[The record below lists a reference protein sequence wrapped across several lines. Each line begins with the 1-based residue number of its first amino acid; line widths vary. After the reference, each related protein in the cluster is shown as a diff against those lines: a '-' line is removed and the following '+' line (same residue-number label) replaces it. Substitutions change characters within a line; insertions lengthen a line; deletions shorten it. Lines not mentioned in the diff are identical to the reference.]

1 MQNNSSGKQT
11 STLQAGSNQDPDST
25 VKPKFK
31 CKDCNFHCSSLQN
44 FRIHLQM
51 SHQTTNETIE
61 KLSALKKA
69 VEEIKKVQPVRNFQ
83 PEIKNVNPAGNVQQG
98 AVKTTPTISKPFV
111 PHAQAVRNVNPAGN
125 VQPAQAVRN
134 VNPAGNVQP
143 GAVQKPTTIS
153 KPFIPYALAVRNV
166 NPAGNVQPGAV
177 QMPTPIRK
185 PFVPNVRNMNPA
197 RNIQPAGERYYPFYF
212 SRFSVFAGW
221 TPFSSVLSWV
231 LVKPA
236 IGAVQ
241 MATPIRKPFVPN
253 VQGIMVMNPAGNVR
267 PGAVKMTPNIRQPFI
282 PNVRN
287 VNPAGNVQPAVR
299 NMYPAGNVQPV
310 QENQKG
316 KPAWNI
322 QPAQEKKLNPPQNT
336 QPVQEK
342 QKGKPAW
349 VQPGQEKQKA
359 KPAGNVQLEVIPE
372 SCGRIIAKLKDY
384 MSRRDREPLIGLEY
398 VLEYNTKTITNQIEP
413 KYFCELCE
421 CDLELDP
428 MVEHLAGFGH
438 RKLYLAKEYPY
449 VLKAQSSSK
458 EDPSK
463 FIRRMALEIEREEG
477 TKMYLVDSSIWPDT
491 MMTLRTADRRMRKKS
506 RWSDEKNDETRMKK
520 ALAYLESFEID
531 SEIEA
536 TTVTRLCE
544 KLTANL
550 KFYST
555 NAMQVALFPSR
566 VAKAQDV
573 AMSLV
578 KNVAN
583 QRSRMHNANQ
593 MNSQSNMPSKKKKK
607 KSKSSPLGNPNL
619 ETIGERQSSFP
630 GNNSTVQNM
639 PLPPP
644 YQQAPQNTFN
654 PSINAKPNLLGP
666 PVYQQAPQNAFVP
679 PMNANQNMPSA
690 QPYQLAWKKT
700 FVPLNSNQ
708 AVPGGFTPKENETPQ
723 KADSS
728 SVKNTS
734 EDDAQFFKK
743 LVSLLEA
750 IPQNSP
756 VSESTQPNSKL
767 QMLKSLLLSKKNEE
781 QEQANQKMMTQIASL
796 VKDTITAQSANLN
809 QQLMMLMATQKNAM
823 VMQTASLNNSLMAP
837 MPLNNSVMNT
847 SGLVSGGVQNV
858 GNMPMNMNPMMPYQN
873 FGTQV
878 YGQMGEMAPKSMNP
892 NAYQVPPPEMQ
903 NYPSTSQTINSQPTS
918 HSLNYGYG
926 NSMGDSY
933 TSQHGGIA
941 NSITAV
947 QSEQTCIPYTNV
959 GDKPSVYDKQWDN
972 SYGNSSQVVDPKYGG
987 LKKKPYS
994 SIDLPPSSSQTQH
1007 NDYYNTRGELGREE
1021 SRPQKSLRS
1030 YNSPGWDDQ
1039 EGDIPYIKRARLE
1052 DHTNE
1057 ESLNSLGIN
1066 TAGMPEELLKRIRGK
1081 DLFTVSAILSEY
1093 SERHSG
1099 K

>member
-1 MQNNSSGKQT
+1 MQNNSSGNQT
-11 STLQAGSNQDPDST
+11 STPKEGSNQDPDPT

-31 CKDCNFHCSSLQN
+31 CKDCNFYCSSLQN

-51 SHQTTNETIE
+51 AHQTTNETIE

-83 PEIKNVNPAGNVQQG
+83 PEIKNDNPAGNVQQ
-98 AVKTTPTISKPFV
+98 AVKMTPTINKPFV
-111 PHAQAVRNVNPAGN
+111 PNAQAVRNVNPAGN

-153 KPFIPYALAVRNV
+153 KPFIPYAQAVRNV

-177 QMPTPIRK
+177 QMATPVRK
-185 PFVPNVRNMNPA
+185 PFIPNAQAIRNMNPA
-197 RNIQPAGERYYPFYF
+197 RNVQPGAVQMATPVRKPFIPNAQAIRNMNPAGNVQPG
-212 SRFSVFAGW
+212 VM
-221 TPFSSVLSWV
+221 
-231 LVKPA
+231 
-236 IGAVQ
+236 Q

-253 VQGIMVMNPAGNVR
+253 VQSIMGMNPAGNVR
-267 PGAVKMTPNIRQPFI
+267 PGAVTMTPNIRKPFI
-282 PNVRN
+282 PNAQPVRN
-287 VNPAGNVQPAVR
+287 VNPAGNVQPA
-299 NMYPAGNVQPV
+299 
-310 QENQKG
+310 
-316 KPAWNI
+316 
-322 QPAQEKKLNPPQNT
+322 QEKKLNPAQNT
-336 QPVQEK
+336 QHVQEK
-342 QKGKPAW
+342 QNVKP
-349 VQPGQEKQKA
+349 P
-359 KPAGNVQLEVIPE
+359 GNVQPEVIPE
-372 SCGRIIAKLKDY
+372 SSGRHIAKLKDY

-398 VLEYNTKTITNQIEP
+398 VLEYNTKSITKQIEP

-421 CDLELDP
+421 CDLDLDP

-449 VLKAQSSSK
+449 VLKAQSSTK

-491 MMTLRTADRRMRKKS
+491 MMSLRAADRKMRKKS
-506 RWSDEKNDETRMKK
+506 RWADDKNDEARMKK

-536 TTVTRLCE
+536 TTVTMLCE

-583 QRSRMHNANQ
+583 QRSHMQNANQ
-593 MNSQSNMPSKKKKK
+593 AKKPSQKKKKQP
-607 KSKSSPLGNPNL
+607 SLEGNPNL
-619 ETIGERQSSFP
+619 EVLGDRRSGFP
-630 GNNSTVQNM
+630 GTNVQNISAVQNM
-639 PLPPP
+639 PIPPP
-644 YQQAPQNTFN
+644 YQPAPQNAFNPPINANQSLLGPPLLYQQQAPQNAFN
-654 PSINAKPNLLGP
+654 PSINASQSLLGP
-666 PVYQQAPQNAFVP
+666 PPPLYQQQPLGPPPPLYQQQPPPNAFVP

-700 FVPLNSNQ
+700 FVPLNTNQ
-708 AVPGGFTPKENETPQ
+708 AVPQAFTPKENETPQ
-723 KADSS
+723 KVDSS

-734 EDDAQFFKK
+734 QDDAQFFKK
-743 LVSLLEA
+743 LVSLLEV
-750 IPQNSP
+750 IPQNATLP
-756 VSESTQPNSKL
+756 EGTQPNSKL
-767 QMLKSLLLSKKNEE
+767 QMLKSLLLSQKNEE
-781 QEQANQKMMTQIASL
+781 QEQANQKMMAQIASM
-796 VKDTITAQSANLN
+796 VKDTISAQNANLN
-809 QQLMMLMATQKNAM
+809 QQLMMLLASQKNTV
-823 VMQTASLNNSLMAP
+823 VMQAASLNTTAP
-837 MPLNNSVMNT
+837 MP
-847 SGLVSGGVQNV
+847 GVPNV
-858 GNMPMNMNPMMPYQN
+858 GNTQMNMNPMMPYQN

-878 YGQMGEMAPKSMNP
+878 YGQMGETAAKSMNP
-892 NAYQVPPPEMQ
+892 NAYQGPPPEMQ
-903 NYPSTSQTINSQPTS
+903 NYPSTSQTINPQPTS
-918 HSLNYGYG
+918 QSLNYGYG
-926 NSMGDSY
+926 NAIGDSY
-933 TSQHGGIA
+933 TSQRGGISNA
-941 NSITAV
+941 ITAV
-947 QSEQTCIPYTNV
+947 QSEQACIPYTNV
-959 GDKPSVYDKQWDN
+959 GDKPSVYDKPWDN
-972 SYGNSSQVVDPKYGG
+972 SYGNSSQVVDPKYGD
-987 LKKKPYS
+987 LKEKPYGRVA
-994 SIDLPPSSSQTQH
+994 LPRSSSQTRH
-1007 NDYYNTRGELGREE
+1007 NDYYDNTRGEMGRQEP
-1021 SRPQKSLRS
+1021 RPQRS

-1039 EGDIPYIKRARLE
+1039 EDDMPYIKRAKLE
-1052 DHTNE
+1052 DNTND
-1057 ESLNSLGIN
+1057 ESLKSLGIN